1 MNSWTKQ
8 VSSLLIL
15 QVWDMFVCCR
25 GYLSTFSATDYLI
38 GIMRKGCFVIP
49 WCVVSVIPAT
59 VMYKKQKN

>member
-15 QVWDMFVCCR
+15 QVWD
-25 GYLSTFSATDYLI
+25 YLI
-38 GIMRKGCFVIP
+38 GILRKGCLVFP